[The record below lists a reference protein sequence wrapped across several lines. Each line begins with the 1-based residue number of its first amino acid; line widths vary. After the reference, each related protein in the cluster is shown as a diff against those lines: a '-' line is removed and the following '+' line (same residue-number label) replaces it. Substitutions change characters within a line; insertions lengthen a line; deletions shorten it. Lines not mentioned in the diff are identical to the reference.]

1 MCLWLRITPVLVLLP
16 CTLLAGGIPKPVTF
30 TLTNDVGFG
39 NEVCILGP
47 HPALGGN
54 DPLKAIKLT
63 WSAGNVWRGQVALP
77 DGETLPYKFIRRSF
91 ASSNWSTPTFAD
103 LTPTNTIRVPD
114 HPAPPWKGKTIFL
127 HSSWN
132 SANLFWRNLTA
143 GETNW
148 TTTPM
153 QWIGAGRP
161 GVSGEKLFRVDAVSS
176 PGAELEFV
184 FNNGAGT
191 WTNAPAPPS
200 GTATGAAPAVPA
212 PYQGLTGPYNFRTRL
227 DVFFIQDGQV
237 FNYRPLATLSAPA
250 IITTNVGSTVS
261 NIPGRPVSIYLPRG
275 YTQNTW
281 KKYPVLYFHDGQN
294 VFFPGGGFGTWDA
307 DRIANYEISQ
317 GRMRETIL
325 VAIPNGNAYGSDRL
339 YEYLPDGDT
348 ITNYA
353 GLGLNFAG
361 RGSLYLSWI
370 LNNLTPT
377 LDFNFRTYGINP
389 AHTLTAGSSMGGL
402 ISDYLG
408 FQRPDRFGAVGIF
421 SPAYWAGPSYLAG
434 RSVTN
439 QPVRRYLYMGTA
451 ESSGGQS
458 SANIYWQDALNA
470 YNRYLGADEAVNR
483 DLLFEGGANGAHN
496 ENNWSGR
503 LPSFYAFALD
513 PRLESNLLAT
523 ELYPPA
529 LSVDSVNP
537 ATGQVNL
544 RLLAFH
550 GYQNFLRSS
559 ADLNTWST
567 HSIPA
572 AENFWD
578 QVDVLVVGATGS
590 RAFWRVDT
598 TPTAATTNT
607 SGYNNNLNTLSV
619 NYDSQGG
626 SAVPSGTTIAGGA
639 IPAAPASPTRS
650 GYSFTGWFTNP
661 IGGTAI
667 TFPYL
672 HNQSSAFTLYARWA
686 SPSGPAS
693 VTRNIAY
700 ATNGG
705 VTLQLDAYRP
715 AGPGPFPAIIL
726 VHGGGFVSGSRG
738 SGYIAE
744 LAAAVQTNGYAA
756 FDISYRLLGA
766 NSTGMTAAQE
776 DLKSAINFVVANA
789 GTYEVDTNRLG
800 TGGGSAGAITALLVS
815 YGPNRSTFR
824 PRAVVDLW
832 GAMYG
837 DEGSIRA
844 GDPPMIIIHGTADAT
859 VPYSY
864 ATAINNAATNA
875 GVPVTFF
882 SFNGGH
888 TPALSTV
895 IGGISLQQR
904 VINFLDQ
911 SLR

>member
-1 MCLWLRITPVLVLLP
+1 MCLWLWITPVLVLLP
-16 CTLLAGGIPKPVTF
+16 CTLGAGGIPKPVIFTF
-30 TLTNDVGFG
+30 TNDVGFG
-39 NEVCILGP
+39 NEVCVLGP

-63 WSAGNVWRGQVALP
+63 WSTGNVWRGQVALP
-77 DGETLPYKFIRRSF
+77 DGETLAYKFIRRSF
-91 ASSNWSTPTFAD
+91 ATSNWPTATATD
-103 LTPTNTIRVPD
+103 LTPTNTIQVPD

-132 SANLFWRNLTA
+132 SANLFWRNLTV

-153 QWIGAGRP
+153 QWVGAGRP

-176 PGAELEFV
+176 PGSELEFV

-200 GTATGAAPAVPA
+200 GTATGAAPAVPV
-212 PYQGLTGPYNFRTRL
+212 PYQGLAGPYNFRTRL
-227 DVFFIQDGQV
+227 DVFFVQDGQV
-237 FNYRPLATLSAPA
+237 FNYRPPATLSAPQ
-250 IITTNVGSTVS
+250 IITTNVGSTVT
-261 NIPGRPVSIYLPRG
+261 NIPGRPVTLYLPRG
-275 YTQNTW
+275 YTQNTS

-307 DRIANYEISQ
+307 DRIASYEISQ
-317 GRMRETIL
+317 GRMREAIL
-325 VAIPNGNAYGSDRL
+325 VAIPNGNGYGSDRL

-353 GLGLNFAG
+353 NLGLNFTG
-361 RGSLYLSWI
+361 RASLYLKWI
-370 LNNLTPT
+370 LDNLTPT
-377 LDFNFRTYGINP
+377 LDFNFRTFGISP
-389 AHTLTAGSSMGGL
+389 ADTLTAGSSMGGL
-402 ISDYLG
+402 ISDYIG

-421 SPAYWAGPSYLAG
+421 SPAYWAGTNYAN

-458 SANIYWQDALNA
+458 SSNVYWQDCLNA
-470 YNRYLGADEAVNR
+470 YNRYVSADEVVNR
-483 DLLFEGGANGAHN
+483 DLLFEGGAGGAHN
-496 ENNWSGR
+496 ESNWSRR
-503 LPSFYAFALD
+503 LPNFYAFALD
-513 PRLESNLLAT
+513 PRLEANPLAA
-523 ELYPPA
+523 ELFPPD
-529 LSVDSVNP
+529 LSVHSMNS

-544 RLLAFH
+544 RLLAFY
-550 GYQNFLRSS
+550 GYQNRLKAS
-559 ADLNTWST
+559 ADLQTWST
-567 HSIPA
+567 NPISS

-578 QVDVLVVGATGS
+578 PIDVPITGLTGN
-590 RAFWRVDT
+590 RAFWRVESDPGGT
-598 TPTAATTNT
+598 STNT
-607 SGYNNNLNTLSV
+607 SNYNNLLSV
-619 NYDSQGG
+619 TYNSQGG
-626 SAVPSGTTIAGGA
+626 SVVPAATTSPGGS
-639 IPAAPASPTRS
+639 ISVAPASPIRS
-650 GYSFTGWFTNP
+650 GYTFTGWFTNP
-661 IGGTAI
+661 IGGSAI
-667 TFPYL
+667 AFPYQ
-672 HNQSSAFTLYARWA
+672 HNQNSNFTLYARWA

-693 VTRNIAY
+693 VTRNLTY

-705 VTLQLDAYRP
+705 TTLQLDAYRP
-715 AGPGPFPAIIL
+715 AGAGPFPSIIL

-738 SGYIAE
+738 SGYIAD
-744 LAAAVQTNGYAA
+744 LAAALQGAGYAA

-776 DLKSAINFVVANA
+776 DLKSAINYVVANA
-789 GTYEVDTNRLG
+789 GTLEVDTNRLG

-815 YGPNRSTFR
+815 YGSNRTTFR

-837 DEGSIRA
+837 DEGAIRA
-844 GDPPMIIIHGTADAT
+844 GDPPMLIIHGTTDTT
-859 VPYSY
+859 VAYSY
-864 ATAINNAATNA
+864 ATAINNAATSV

-888 TPALSTV
+888 TPSLGTV
-895 IGGISLQQR
+895 IGGISIQQR
-904 VINFLDQ
+904 VIDFLDLN
-911 SLR
+911 LR